1 MHINSHINFTNSY
14 INLIMFYKGMVIK
27 RPGNTSLDLTLCVSA
42 PTWSLSKFESAAATN
57 LEAHQ
62 SVTKV

>member
-1 MHINSHINFTNSY
+1 
-14 INLIMFYKGMVIK
+14 MFYKGMVIK